1 MCTSSGVSSS
11 SRRKAFHENM
21 MQKQIRRTLCW
32 QPREIGLTTYVPL
45 ACDSGIRTAR
55 PSPMIDKID
64 KWCGQNALKQMVV
77 KYRDDRTIEWQ
88 NAKDFGGAVRH
99 SLPIAIWISDSAM
112 TQIEFFCSAVFS
124 FVPVNRPH
132 CGNLSFIE
140 CKWAKWMMM
149 RRSDASFGGG
159 WCDETGNT
167 WRGCFMSSNS
177 STVVANCDCEL
188 WAGRLI
194 EWLTKTVGAVI
205 VMSWLFA
212 SISRLSN
219 LIYFHH
225 VTMIQCQ
232 TDCQSSN
239 KHIICLL
246 MSSHVNPITQRYLLT
261 VSSHV

>member
-1 MCTSSGVSSS
+1 M
-11 SRRKAFHENM
+11 RA
-21 MQKQIRRTLCW
+21 
-32 QPREIGLTTYVPL
+32 
-45 ACDSGIRTAR
+45 
-55 PSPMIDKID
+55 
-64 KWCGQNALKQMVV
+64 NALLTAPWNWPHNV
-77 KYRDDRTIEWQ
+77 RTIGMWFWHKNGAPITDDWQ
-88 NAKDFGGAVRH
+88 NWQMMWPKCTKTNGSEIPRWSDNWMTKCKGLWWSRSPA
-99 SLPIAIWISDSAM
+99 LPIAIWISDSAM

-177 STVVANCDCEL
+177 STVVANCDCGL

-225 VTMIQCQ
+225 VTVIQC
-232 TDCQSSN
+232 
-239 KHIICLL
+239 
-246 MSSHVNPITQRYLLT
+246 RT
-261 VSSHV
+261 VC